1 MISAKGFVT
10 FLDSVHRAGG
20 VYVWGGN
27 LEFGTKEL
35 LEFKKKTYGKEH
47 YTDLTIEMIEGRL
60 CADCSGLFAP
70 ISGYDDTAHGYYEKC
85 VEKGRIGQ
93 IPRNK
98 KCLLFR
104 EQNGRMVHMAGYEG
118 NGYLVEMWD
127 GCEKREFKESQWT
140 HFGFPAWLE
149 AQVDELIVGGEIVL
163 TDSIKVY
170 NTAMD
175 AKNDENELPF
185 TYPSGKYY
193 IYKIDDKTG
202 AVNITRDEKEDK
214 EPGAW
219 VILP

>member
-1 MISAKGFVT
+1 MISAKGFVEYLET
-10 FLDSVHRAGG
+10 IFRATAI
-20 VYVWGGN
+20 YFWGGN
-27 LEFGTKEL
+27 VEIGTKEL
-35 LEFKKKTYGKEH
+35 LELKKKLYGKEH
-47 YTDLTIEMIEGRL
+47 YTKLTAEKIEGRL

-118 NGYLVEMWD
+118 NSYLVEMWD
-127 GCEKREFKESQWT
+127 GCEKREFKESEWT

-149 AQVDELIVGGEIVL
+149 AQVDELVVGGEIVL

-170 NTAMD
+170 NTASD
-175 AKNDENELPF
+175 AKNGKNTLPF
-185 TYPSGKYY
+185 TYPSGTYY
-193 IYKIDDKTG
+193 IYKIHEPTG
-202 AVNITRDEKEDK
+202 AVNITKK
-214 EPGAW
+214 KGTAGAW

>member
-1 MISAKGFVT
+1 MISANGFVT

-20 VYVWGGN
+20 IYVWGGN

-35 LEFKKKTYGKEH
+35 LEFKKKTYGKGH
-47 YTDLTIEMIEGRL
+47 YTDLTVEMIEGRL

-85 VEKGRIGQ
+85 VEKGRIGK

-104 EQNGRMVHMAGYEG
+104 EQNGRKVHMAGYEG

-127 GCEKREFKESQWT
+127 GCEKREFKESEWT

-149 AQVDELIVGGEIVL
+149 AQVDELVVGGEIVL
-163 TDSIKVY
+163 TDAIKVY

-175 AKNDENELPF
+175 AKNGKNTLPF
-185 TYPSGKYY
+185 TYPSGTYY
-193 IYKIDDKTG
+193 IYKIHEPTG
-202 AVNITRDEKEDK
+202 AVNITKK
-214 EPGAW
+214 KGTAGAW

>member
-1 MISAKGFVT
+1 MISANGFVEYLET
-10 FLDSVHRAGG
+10 IFRATAI
-20 VYVWGGN
+20 YFWGGN
-27 LEFGTKEL
+27 VEIGTKDL
-35 LEFKKKTYGKEH
+35 LELKKKLYGKKH
-47 YTDLTIEMIEGRL
+47 YTKLTVEKIEGRL

-104 EQNGRMVHMAGYEG
+104 EQNGRMVHMAGYLG

-127 GCEKREFKESQWT
+127 GCEKREFKESEWT

-149 AQVDELIVGGEIVL
+149 TQVDKLVVGGEIVL
-163 TDSIKVY
+163 TDAIKVY
-170 NTAMD
+170 NTASD
-175 AKNDENELPF
+175 AKNGKNTLPF
-185 TYPSGKYY
+185 TYPSGTYY
-193 IYKIDDKTG
+193 IYKIHEPTG
-202 AVNITRDEKEDK
+202 AVNITKK
-214 EPGAW
+214 KGTAGAW

>member
-1 MISAKGFVT
+1 MISANGFVA

-35 LEFKKKTYGKEH
+35 LELKKKTYGKEH
-47 YTDLTIEMIEGRL
+47 YTDLTVEMIEGRL

-85 VEKGRIGQ
+85 AEKGRIGQ

-104 EQNGRMVHMAGYEG
+104 EQNGKKVHMAGYLG

-127 GCEKREFKESQWT
+127 GCEKREFKKSEWT

-149 AQVDELIVGGEIVL
+149 AQVDELVVGGEIVL
-163 TDSIKVY
+163 TDAIKVY
-170 NTAMD
+170 NTAMN
-175 AKNDENELPF
+175 AKNGKNTLPF
-185 TYPSGKYY
+185 TYPSGTYY
-193 IYKIDDKTG
+193 IYKIHEPTG
-202 AVNITRDEKEDK
+202 AVNITKK
-214 EPGAW
+214 KGTAGAW

>member
-1 MISAKGFVT
+1 MISVKGFVEYLET
-10 FLDSVHRAGG
+10 IFRATAI
-20 VYVWGGN
+20 YVWGGN
-27 LEFGTKEL
+27 VEFGSKEL
-35 LEFKKKTYGKEH
+35 LEFKKKTYGKEN
-47 YTDLTIEMIEGRL
+47 YTKITAEMIEGRL

-85 VEKGRIGQ
+85 VEKGKIGQ

-127 GCEKREFKESQWT
+127 GCEKRKFKESEWT

-149 AQVDELIVGGEIVL
+149 AQVDELVVGGEIVL
-163 TDSIKVY
+163 TDAIKIY
-170 NTAMD
+170 NTASD
-175 AKNDENELPF
+175 AKNGKNILPF
-185 TYPSGKYY
+185 TYPSGTYY
-193 IYKIDDKTG
+193 IYKIHEPTG
-202 AVNITRDEKEDK
+202 AVNITRKK
-214 EPGAW
+214 GTAGAW

>member
-1 MISAKGFVT
+1 MISANGFVEYLET
-10 FLDSVHRAGG
+10 IFRATAI
-20 VYVWGGN
+20 YFWGGN
-27 LEFGTKEL
+27 VEFGSKEM
-35 LEFKKKTYGKEH
+35 LEFKKKTYGKEN
-47 YTDLTIEMIEGRL
+47 YKDLTVEMIEGRL

-70 ISGYDDTAHGYYEKC
+70 ISGYDDTAQGYYEKC

-127 GCEKREFKESQWT
+127 GCEKREFKESEWT

-149 AQVDELIVGGEIVL
+149 AQVDELVVGGKIVL
-163 TDSIKVY
+163 TDAIKVY
-170 NTAMD
+170 NTASD
-175 AKNDENELPF
+175 AKNGNNTLPF
-185 TYPSGKYY
+185 TYPSGTYC
-193 IYKIDDKTG
+193 IYKIHEPTG
-202 AVNITRDEKEDK
+202 AVNITKK
-214 EPGAW
+214 KGTAGAW

>member
-1 MISAKGFVT
+1 MISANGFVEYLET
-10 FLDSVHRAGG
+10 IFRATAI
-20 VYVWGGN
+20 YFWGGN
-27 LEFGTKEL
+27 VEFGSKEM
-35 LEFKKKTYGKEH
+35 LEFKKKVYGKEH
-47 YTDLTIEMIEGRL
+47 YTDLTVEMIEGKL

-104 EQNGRMVHMAGYEG
+104 EENGRKVHMAGYLG

-127 GCEKREFKESQWT
+127 GCEKREFKESEWT

-149 AQVDELIVGGEIVL
+149 AQVDELVVGGEIVL
-163 TDSIKVY
+163 TDAIKVY
-170 NTAMD
+170 NTASD
-175 AKNDENELPF
+175 AKNGKNTLPF
-185 TYPSGKYY
+185 TYPSGTYY
-193 IYKIDDKTG
+193 IYKIHEPTG
-202 AVNITRDEKEDK
+202 AVNITKTK
-214 EPGAW
+214 GTKGAW

>member
-1 MISAKGFVT
+1 MISANGFVEYLET
-10 FLDSVHRAGG
+10 IFRATAI
-20 VYVWGGN
+20 YVWGGN
-27 LEFGTKEL
+27 VEFGSKEM

-47 YTDLTIEMIEGRL
+47 YTDLTVEMIEGKL

-104 EQNGRMVHMAGYEG
+104 EENGRKIHMAGYLG
-118 NGYLVEMWD
+118 NGYLIEMWN
-127 GCEKREFKESQWT
+127 GCEKRKFKESEWT

-149 AQVDELIVGGEIVL
+149 TQADELVVGGKIVIN
-163 TDSIKVY
+163 DAIKVY
-170 NTAMD
+170 NTASD
-175 AKNDENELPF
+175 AKNGKNTLPF
-185 TYPSGKYY
+185 TYPSGAYY
-193 IYKIDDKTG
+193 IYKIHKPTG
-202 AVNITRDEKEDK
+202 AVNITKTK
-214 EPGAW
+214 GTAGAW

>member
-1 MISAKGFVT
+1 MISVKGFVEYLET
-10 FLDSVHRAGG
+10 IFRATAI
-20 VYVWGGN
+20 YVWGGN
-27 LEFGTKEL
+27 VEFGSKEL
-35 LEFKKKTYGKEH
+35 LEFKKKTYGKEN
-47 YTDLTIEMIEGRL
+47 YTKITAEMIEGRL

-85 VEKGRIGQ
+85 VEKGKIGQ

-127 GCEKREFKESQWT
+127 GCEKRKFKESEWT

-149 AQVDELIVGGEIVL
+149 AQVDELVVGGEIVL
-163 TDSIKVY
+163 TDAIKIY
-170 NTAMD
+170 NTASD
-175 AKNDENELPF
+175 AKNGKNILPF
-185 TYPSGKYY
+185 TYPSGTYY
-193 IYKIDDKTG
+193 IYKIHEPTG
-202 AVNITRDEKEDK
+202 AVNITKK
-214 EPGAW
+214 KGTAGAW